1 MAGTGS
7 DPQRQLLSLI
17 RNFATEKSQ
26 GERRVVNLRKQ
37 IEKLISDLSVANA
50 ELENAKRCKELIEQE
65 LKGFEVQLFLSEAS
79 AQTLEARVS
88 LIQDEI
94 SAVGTDLETVK
105 NEEAALREQFIHNM
119 IDLNVKIRKFQES
132 IITCDIDAVDCATSR
147 DAPLVCLEE
156 DDAGIAL
163 RALESMLSAIISQ
176 TTKEDEEYQAEQIF
190 YENVQHEL
198 IDCERKVSLM
208 NMIVTETKALQDLT
222 LQSSKLEATYS
233 SLGEELQR
241 RCMCPS
247 CHLDHLEA
255 VSELLLA
262 DKEN

>member
-105 NEEAALREQFIHNM
+105 NEEAAL
-119 IDLNVKIRKFQES
+119 RKFQES